1 MVTETIRKQLEN
13 SQHIAFFG
21 HQNIDGDALGSM
33 YGLGLQLEKL
43 GKTVSY
49 FTPDEPSPLF
59 TFLDIEKLQ
68 HTFGYESYDVLVFLD
83 FTEYSRISKFTQ
95 GKEAYFDQQK
105 KIIIDH
111 HLFDQE
117 LPNATTYRDDTAI
130 ATCEL
135 VYELTTQRWETSQLF
150 DQRIATFLYMGMISD
165 SGNFR
170 HDEKHQTLRLMEDA
184 LGAIKHG
191 ADKQAVINNL
201 FRNKSYEDLQFM
213 QKILGRMQREGDIFY
228 SRYGQAELAEYGLH
242 RDSADY
248 ALYLMVD
255 VKEAELILLGK
266 ETEEGIRFSLRG
278 KGKYNCRLLAG
289 KFGGGGHFNASG
301 CTIPFSGDLESD
313 VKKFV
318 AEIKNSDLLKVS
330 K

>member
-1 MVTETIRKQLEN
+1 MITEVIRKQFEQAQTFAL
-13 SQHIAFFG
+13 FG
-21 HQNIDGDALGSM
+21 HQNIDGDALGSL

-43 GKTVSY
+43 GKTVFY
-49 FTPDEPSPLF
+49 FTTDEPSPLF
-59 TFLDIEKLQ
+59 SFLDISTLQ
-68 HTFGYESYDVLVFLD
+68 HSFDYGNYDFLVFLD
-83 FTEYSRISKFTQ
+83 FTEYSRISKFTK
-95 GKEAYFDQQK
+95 GNEEYFDQQK

-111 HLFDQE
+111 HLFDQD
-117 LPNATTYRDDTAI
+117 LPNATIYRDDTAI

-135 VYELTTQRWETSQLF
+135 VYELTTQWWEQAQLF

-184 LGAIKHG
+184 LGVIKHG

-213 QKILGRMQREGDIFY
+213 QKILGRMLRDGDIFY
-228 SRYGQAELAEYGLH
+228 SRYGQEELAEYGLH

-278 KGKYNCRLLAG
+278 KGKYNCREIAG
-289 KFGGGGHFNASG
+289 KFGGGGHFNAS
-301 CTIPFSGDLESD
+301 
-313 VKKFV
+313 
-318 AEIKNSDLLKVS
+318 
-330 K
+330 

>member
-1 MVTETIRKQLEN
+1 MNPEIENIRILLE
-13 SQHIAFFG
+13 QAQTFAIFG

-59 TFLDIEKLQ
+59 SFLDVKTLQ
-68 HTFGYESYDVLVFLD
+68 HTFDYGKYDLLVFLD
-83 FTEYSRISKFTQ
+83 FTEYSRISKLTKGQ
-95 GKEAYFDQQK
+95 EDYFDQQK

-111 HLFDQE
+111 HLFDHE
-117 LPNATTYRDDTAI
+117 IPNATIYRDDTAI

-135 VYELTTQRWETSQLF
+135 VYELTTQRWESVQLF

-184 LGAIKHG
+184 LGVIKHG

-213 QKILGRMQREGDIFY
+213 QKILGKMQREGDIFY
-228 SRYGQAELAEYGLH
+228 SRYSQAELDEYGLH

-255 VKEAELILLGK
+255 VKDAELILLGK
-266 ETEEGIRFSLRG
+266 EVEEGIRFSLRG
-278 KGKYNCRLLAG
+278 KGKYNCREIAG

-301 CTIPFSGDLESD
+301 CTIPFSGNLEQD
-313 VKKFV
+313 VKDFV
-318 AEIKNSDLLKVS
+318 EEVKKLR
-330 K
+330 